1 MWSDKNH
8 LFLNT
13 NSINPIASILSLC
26 TTCLP
31 LKWEK
36 KYSCSYLGP
45 ASSLLLCLQLIP
57 NLYSS
62 TFILQVFPYS
72 PAFAL
77 WTYTSPESFLL
88 EYKHISV
95 STTILKHTHTHSTL
109 HSFPVTTQF
118 LCSHSQ
124 QSSWRKTCLE
134 FCLHCLTSHSLTHS
148 NSSFIPDFTLKHFS
162 RISPISSFLPEPIIN
177 REFSARNLH
186 YLLAT
191 LTQLTTSSTWN
202 IIFSR
207 LRWPHTYLIF
217 LLPTCSFSICF
228 AASLS
233 STRHLKVPK
242 IMSWVLFSITEHIYT
257 NWL

>member
-1 MWSDKNH
+1 MHYLHAFKV
-8 LFLNT
+8 
-13 NSINPIASILSLC
+13 
-26 TTCLP
+26 
-31 LKWEK
+31 KKK

-62 TFILQVFPYS
+62 TFILQFFPYS
-72 PAFAL
+72 PAL
-77 WTYTSPESFLL
+77 WTYTSPDSLLL

-95 STTILKHTHTHSTL
+95 STTILKHTHTHILLYIPFQLPPNFSAPI
-109 HSFPVTTQF
+109 HSKVAEARVVSNSVFTASP
-118 LCSHSQ
+118 LIA
-124 QSSWRKTCLE
+124 
-134 FCLHCLTSHSLTHS
+134 LTHS
-148 NSSFIPDFTLKHFS
+148 NSSFIPDFTLKYLS
-162 RISPISSFLPEPIIN
+162 RISPMSSFLPEPIIN

-207 LRWPHTYLIF
+207 LRWPQAYLIF
-217 LLPTCSFSICF
+217 LLPTSSFSICF
-228 AASLS
+228 AGSLS
-233 STRHLKVPK
+233 PTRHLKVPK
-242 IMSWVLFSITEHIYT
+242 VMSWALFPITDHVYT